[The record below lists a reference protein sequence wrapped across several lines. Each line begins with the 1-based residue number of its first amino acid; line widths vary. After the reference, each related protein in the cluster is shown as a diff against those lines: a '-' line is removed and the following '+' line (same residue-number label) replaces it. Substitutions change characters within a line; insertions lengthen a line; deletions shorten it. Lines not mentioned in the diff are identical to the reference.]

1 MGDLDGAEKYQQRAL
16 DLVRTSDFPG
26 AKDNNALRLL
36 GARIALSRG
45 RFDAAREALDVY
57 VTAGGMPVSKVS
69 GFLPRAELNLR
80 EGKLPAAEAD
90 ARQAL
95 SIAQAAQGGIPFSNR
110 TGLAWLMLGR
120 VLAAQGEA
128 DRAHHAFESAISHLS
143 KTVDAQHPMLKLARE
158 LAT

>member
-1 MGDLDGAEKYQQRAL
+1 
-16 DLVRTSDFPG
+16 
-26 AKDNNALRLL
+26 
-36 GARIALSRG
+36 
-45 RFDAAREALDVY
+45 
-57 VTAGGMPVSKVS
+57 MPVSKVS

-80 EGKLPAAEAD
+80 EGKLAAAEAD

-95 SIAQAAQGGIPFSNR
+95 SIAQTAQGGIPYSNS

-143 KTVDAQHPMLKLARE
+143 KTVDAQHPMLKLARA
-158 LAT
+158 LDAGQTDRGSPQSPAASPRTAGRRDPA